1 VVLGQ
6 QEDSGQ
12 EVVVEGVP
20 PARGRQ
26 VLVQVVLAA
35 QLPGAGEVVH
45 LHHPPC
51 LPPISGADQEQAPV
65 ASANPLNPHG
75 SGIPTPFAPERDDY
89 VRAARSEPRKHGPPA
104 VTATCSS
111 PRKDNRVHKNT

>member
-1 VVLGQ
+1 VVLRQ

-45 LHHPPC
+45 LHHP
-51 LPPISGADQEQAPV
+51 AT
-65 ASANPLNPHG
+65 
-75 SGIPTPFAPERDDY
+75 PTPHQRG
-89 VRAARSEPRKHGPPA
+89 R
-104 VTATCSS
+104 
-111 PRKDNRVHKNT
+111 